1 MYFVRKKQTTKKVRD
16 PNINNKNSARF
27 EFKLFV
33 VLRIVKQSVLSINAA
48 NDMRI
53 IFLNKSKL
61 GKWIFSFLRL
71 KESETQTIKFTI
83 TEDKIIPTTPKLY
96 GERFPKLLIGAPT
109 KNQSKK
115 IFNIIPANDD
125 LKGKFVFSI
134 EQ

>member
-1 MYFVRKKQTTKKVRD
+1 MKKVRD
-16 PNINNKNSARF
+16 PNINNKNSPRF
-27 EFKLFV
+27 ELKLFV
-33 VLRIVKQSVLSINAA
+33 VLRIVKQSVLPINAA
-48 NDMRI
+48 NDIRI

-61 GKWIFSFLRL
+61 GKWISSLRRF
-71 KESETQTIKFTI
+71 KERKIQIIQLTI

-96 GERFPKLLIGAPT
+96 GERFPKLLIGAPI

-115 IFNIIPANDD
+115 IFNINPANDD

>member
-1 MYFVRKKQTTKKVRD
+1 
-16 PNINNKNSARF
+16 
-27 EFKLFV
+27 
-33 VLRIVKQSVLSINAA
+33 
-48 NDMRI
+48 MRI

-71 KESETQTIKFTI
+71 KESKTQTIKLTI

-96 GERFPKLLIGAPT
+96 GERLPKLLIGAPIN
-109 KNQSKK
+109 NQSKK

>member
-1 MYFVRKKQTTKKVRD
+1 M
-16 PNINNKNSARF
+16 
-27 EFKLFV
+27 KLFE
-33 VLRIVKQSVLSINAA
+33 VLRIVKQREVSINAA
-48 NDMRI
+48 NDIRI

-71 KESETQTIKFTI
+71 KESKIQTIKLTI
-83 TEDKIIPTTPKLY
+83 TEDKIIPTTPKLN
-96 GERFPKLLIGAPT
+96 GERFPKFLIGAPI

-134 EQ
+134 E

>member
-1 MYFVRKKQTTKKVRD
+1 MKKVID
-16 PNINNKNSARF
+16 PNVNKKNSPRN
-27 EFKLFV
+27 ELKLFV
-33 VLRIVKQSVLSINAA
+33 VLRIVKQSMLSINAA

-71 KESETQTIKFTI
+71 RESNTETIMLTI

-96 GERFPKLLIGAPT
+96 GDRFPKFFIGAPI
-109 KNQSKK
+109 KNQSKNTL
-115 IFNIIPANDD
+115 NIIPANDS
-125 LKGKFVFSI
+125 LKGNFVFSI

>member
-1 MYFVRKKQTTKKVRD
+1 MQ
-16 PNINNKNSARF
+16 
-27 EFKLFV
+27 
-33 VLRIVKQSVLSINAA
+33 SINAA

-61 GKWIFSFLRL
+61 GKLIFSFLRF
-71 KESETQTIKFTI
+71 KESKIQTIKLTI
-83 TEDKIIPTTPKLY
+83 NEDKIIHTTPKLY
-96 GERFPKLLIGAPT
+96 GERFPKFLIGAPI

-134 EQ
+134 E